1 MISYAYTGN
10 PIGDEVEL
18 VISLMATGFLA
29 IHASRLV
36 AARLHTDST
45 FLALPARLLLGIALV
60 TCLMNVFLRFLPG
73 VSSAW
78 ISLFVLAAAAAAG
91 ASRQHGNASIRD
103 KKGQACLLLL
113 AVLVLGWRLMTQIK
127 LGSLMPAEGTDNAD
141 ELWYIFSAHWL
152 YGHSLLHPFAS
163 DPAFPLA
170 ASAGVNIGLLPRIG
184 AETLLVF
191 FAALSGTGI
200 EQVYPV
206 LFAVAAVFFC
216 FTAAMGFVEE
226 GAQHWRFL
234 PLAFIAIAL
243 SPVALFIFGNGNFAT
258 LWGLIFI
265 GGYYWNMHQA
275 LNVPDSSGNAIAA
288 GIFLGSLLAT
298 YPELLA
304 IAVPASAVM
313 YLQAGWGPAHRWRR
327 AMWPFAVTCAVAV
340 LCAPYALLD
349 AIKVLSTGASA
360 AQGANVIFPTLFS
373 SLTAG
378 NLLYTLLTFDTEGL
392 MGRLPAGVSSLV
404 FLVALTFAPRRVWI
418 ASAGLVLA
426 CIPVLLMFWLKNY
439 GYGGMKAIEFIALP
453 AATLIGA
460 SAGRCATLWRDSAL
474 VAGTSQFGARWW
486 SFVRALCV
494 LLALAIFATVS
505 FSRSRQYDIH
515 GHASLLTPE
524 LTDLRRARMA
534 LPPNA
539 VVQVGPELGPVPFL
553 ASRWIAYQLHDIPLV
568 FPAELHGGG
577 YIYRLDAGHQQRMAT
592 VTHILRARDSAGAQ
606 LPGAVFR
613 NNAFEIVPV
622 GSLPYVFGKGFHSH
636 EGWGRWMAA
645 SGVLE
650 LRGRCA
656 RSLRI
661 DVFQRF
667 GPLKG
672 EDAIVVSA
680 GKVSVKYPLT
690 DGHGKLVFDV
700 PEGADEVTLRS
711 AAGGVA
717 PASIGAH
724 DDRVLSY
731 GIKTIELPSCNL

>member
-1 MISYAYTGN
+1 M
-10 PIGDEVEL
+10 EL
-18 VISLMATGFLA
+18 VISLIATGFLG
-29 IHASRLV
+29 IHATRLV

-60 TCLMNVFLRFLPG
+60 TCLMNLFLRFLPG

-91 ASRQHGNASIRD
+91 ASRQDGNTPVRD
-103 KKGQACLLLL
+103 RKAQACLLLL
-113 AVLVLGWRLMTQIK
+113 AVLVLGWRLVTQIK
-127 LGSLMPAEGTDNAD
+127 LGSMVPAEGTDNAD
-141 ELWYIFSAHWL
+141 ELWYIFTAHWL

-184 AETLLVF
+184 AESLLVF

-216 FTAAMGFVEE
+216 FTAAMGMVEE
-226 GAQHWRFL
+226 SARHWRFL
-234 PLAFIAIAL
+234 PLALLTIAL

-258 LWGLIFI
+258 LWGLVFI

-275 LNVPDSSGNAIAA
+275 LTVPDCSSNAIAG

-304 IAVPASAVM
+304 IAVPASAVL
-313 YLQAGWGPAHRWRR
+313 YLQATWRSARRWRMALR
-327 AMWPFAVTCAVAV
+327 PFAVACAVAA
-340 LCAPYALLD
+340 LCAPFAVLD
-349 AIKVLSTGASA
+349 AFKVLSTGASA

-378 NLLYTLLTFDTEGL
+378 NLLFTLLTFDTEGL
-392 MGRLPAGVSSLV
+392 AVAGRLPAGVASLI
-404 FLVALTFAPRRVWI
+404 FLVALTFAPRRVWT

-426 CIPVLLMFWLKNY
+426 CIPVLMMFWLKNY

-460 SAGRCATLWRDSAL
+460 AAGRCATLWHDGPL
-474 VAGTSQFGARWW
+474 VAGTSHAGGRWW
-486 SFVRALCV
+486 LLVQALCA
-494 LLALAIFATVS
+494 LLALAIFANVS
-505 FSRSRQYDIH
+505 VLRSRQYDLH

-577 YIYRLDAGHQQRMAT
+577 YIYRLEAGHQQRMAT
-592 VTHILRARDSAGAQ
+592 VTHILRARDSAGAS

-613 NNAFEIVPV
+613 NSAFEIVPV
-622 GSLPYVFGKGFHSH
+622 GSLPYVFGVGFHSH

-645 SGVLE
+645 SAVLE

-656 RSLRI
+656 RTLRV
-661 DVFQRF
+661 DVSQRF
-667 GPLKG
+667 GALKG
-672 EDAIVVSA
+672 EDAIVLSA
-680 GKVSVKYPLT
+680 GKVTVKYPLT

-700 PEGADEVTLRS
+700 PEGAGEVTLRS

-731 GIKTIELPSCNL
+731 GIKTIELPACNP